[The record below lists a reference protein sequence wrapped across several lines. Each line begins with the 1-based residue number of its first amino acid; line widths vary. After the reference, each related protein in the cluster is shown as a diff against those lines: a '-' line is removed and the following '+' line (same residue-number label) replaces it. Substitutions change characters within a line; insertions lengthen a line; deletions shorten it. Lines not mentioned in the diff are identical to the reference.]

1 MVVYT
6 RNGTLFCQIGTHG
19 DWIKEIWKRLNTAI
33 LTKGAVRIRISK
45 KKRQHNGQKKKVQ
58 KGKEDIY
65 WIGAE
70 TTNRSL
76 LTSVSLVEQE
86 LLTLPKDL
94 SSPPPPDFSGVRFT
108 RSLVLYICFVDR
120 CLSFWSLCCL
130 FSFDLRILI
139 NPLVSSNS
147 SCLLCS
153 STMTFAMH
161 VALIYVRYK
170 LKVEWCIRFFPSLC
184 GRWFTTQRRN

>member
-1 MVVYT
+1 MWEMLWCST
-6 RNGTLFCQIGTHG
+6 SSS
-19 DWIKEIWKRLNTAI
+19 
-33 LTKGAVRIRISK
+33 TKFQFYFIS
-45 KKRQHNGQKKKVQ
+45 QKKKVQ
-58 KGKEDIY
+58 KGREDIY
-65 WIGAE
+65 WIWAE

-76 LTSVSLVEQE
+76 LTRVSLVEHQ
-86 LLTLPKDL
+86 LLTLPEHL
-94 SSPPPPDFSGVRFT
+94 SSPPGFIGVRFT

-130 FSFDLRILI
+130 FFFDLRILI

-147 SCLLCS
+147 SCLLCPS
-153 STMTFAMH
+153 SMTFVMH
-161 VALIYVRYK
+161 VALVYARYK

>member
-1 MVVYT
+1 MET
-6 RNGTLFCQIGTHG
+6 SQHSHPNH
-19 DWIKEIWKRLNTAI
+19 
-33 LTKGAVRIRISK
+33 ISK

-86 LLTLPKDL
+86 LLTLPEHL
-94 SSPPPPDFSGVRFT
+94 SSPPGFIGVRFT
-108 RSLVLYICFVDR
+108 RSLVLHICFVDR

-130 FSFDLRILI
+130 FFFDLRILI
-139 NPLVSSNS
+139 NPLVFSNS
-147 SCLLCS
+147 SYVLCPS
-153 STMTFAMH
+153 SMTCCTR
-161 VALIYVRYK
+161 LRPIQIK
-170 LKVEWCIRFFPSLC
+170 
-184 GRWFTTQRRN
+184 GRMVY